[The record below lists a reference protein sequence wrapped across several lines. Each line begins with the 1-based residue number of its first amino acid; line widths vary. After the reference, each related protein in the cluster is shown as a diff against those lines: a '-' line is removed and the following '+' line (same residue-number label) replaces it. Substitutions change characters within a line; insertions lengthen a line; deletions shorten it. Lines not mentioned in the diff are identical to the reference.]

1 MTVIAKDE
9 NIQIEKLSLGSFGT
23 NTYTII
29 CIKTMRSAVIDAPG
43 EAEVIINKLKDT
55 TPQFILLTHNHMD
68 HLGAISE
75 LRTGLSAPIAAH
87 AADSNLPVKPDFSL
101 NDGDKLTLGELTIEV
116 LHTPGHTPGGLCFRV
131 GKYLMSG
138 DTIFNAGPGKTR
150 SPEAFQ
156 QIVKSITGK
165 ILTLP
170 DDTEIHPGHGASTT
184 LRKEKEEYAVF
195 ASRKHDPGLCG
206 DIVWLK
212 S

>member
-9 NIQIEKLSLGSFGT
+9 NMQIEKLSLGSFGT

-29 CIKTMRSAVIDAPG
+29 CMETMKSAVVDAPG
-43 EAEVIINKLKDT
+43 EADIIIDKLKDT
-55 TPQFILLTHNHMD
+55 TPKYILLTHNHMD
-68 HLGAISE
+68 HLGSLSE
-75 LRTGLSAPIAAH
+75 LRTGLNAQVAVH
-87 AADSNLPVKPDFSL
+87 AADSNLPVKPDISL
-101 NDGDKLTLGELTIEV
+101 NDGDKLTLGKLTIEV

-138 DTIFNAGPGKTR
+138 DTIFDAGPGKTR

-156 QIVKSITGK
+156 QIVKSITEK
-165 ILTLP
+165 IFTLP
-170 DDTEIHPGHGASTT
+170 DDTQIHPGHGASTT

-195 ASRKHDPGLCG
+195 ASRQHDPGLCG
-206 DIVWLK
+206 DVIWLK